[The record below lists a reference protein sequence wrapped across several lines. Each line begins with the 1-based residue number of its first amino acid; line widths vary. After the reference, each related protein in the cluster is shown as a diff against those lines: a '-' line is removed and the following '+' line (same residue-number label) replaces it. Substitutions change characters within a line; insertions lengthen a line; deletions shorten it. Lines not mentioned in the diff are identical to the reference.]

1 MELSVQPLHQLQPG
15 ALVRQL
21 VDHLDEPVEV
31 YDEPEQEADANAAE
45 EDIVVLRVVVLECIG
60 EE

>member
-15 ALVRQL
+15 TLVRQL

-45 EDIVVLRVVVLECIG
+45 EDVVVL
-60 EE
+60 

>member
-21 VDHLDEPVEV
+21 VDHLDESVEV
-31 YDEPEQEADANAAE
+31 DDEPEQEADADAAE
-45 EDIVVLRVVVLECIG
+45 EDVVVLRVVVLECIG